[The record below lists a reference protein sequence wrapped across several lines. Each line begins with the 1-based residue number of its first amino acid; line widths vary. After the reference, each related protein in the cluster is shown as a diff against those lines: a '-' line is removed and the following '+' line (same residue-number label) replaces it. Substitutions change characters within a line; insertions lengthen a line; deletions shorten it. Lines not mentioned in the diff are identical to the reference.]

1 MIITKIKRLRG
12 KRQRYS
18 VHLDGVPTLELS
30 DWTIGKC
37 GLRTGDDLDEQTVD
51 KIKSTEAETQAK
63 NIAINYLSYRQR
75 SSKEIIDHLIKKG
88 FVRECAEDVTRQLQS
103 ARMVNDL
110 EFAHA
115 FVRDRLKRKPTG
127 QALLTERSCFPKEL
141 HRSMTDMV
149 LAELISPQSQQASA
163 LQAAKRKIQLTQYS
177 KKNIDEEK
185 RKKRL
190 LDFLLR
196 RGFSYEIAL
205 NTIRTTL
212 DR

>member
-12 KRQRYS
+12 RRQRYS

-30 DWTIGKC
+30 DWTIGKL
-37 GLRTGDDLDEQTVD
+37 GLHTGDDLDEHTID

-63 NIAINYLSYRQR
+63 NIAVNYLSYRQR
-75 SSKEIIDHLIKKG
+75 SSKEVLDHLMKKG
-88 FVRECAEDVTRQLQS
+88 FGHECAEDVIRQLQS
-103 ARMVNDL
+103 AHMINDL
-110 EFAHA
+110 EFAYT

-127 QALLTERSCFPKEL
+127 QALLRMQLLAKGIAS
-141 HRSMTDMV
+141 SMADTV
-149 LAELISPQSQQASA
+149 LAELISQQSQQASA
-163 LQAAKRKIQLTQYS
+163 LQAAKHKIQLTQYS
-177 KKNIDEEK
+177 KRNLDEEK

-205 NTIRTTL
+205 KTIRTTL
-212 DR
+212 DH

>member
-1 MIITKIKRLRG
+1 M
-12 KRQRYS
+12 
-18 VHLDGVPTLELS
+18 HLDGVPALELS

-37 GLRTGDDLDEQTVD
+37 GLHTGDDLDDHTVD
-51 KIKSTEAETQAK
+51 KIKYTEAETQAK

-75 SSKEIIDHLIKKG
+75 SSKEIVDHLTKKG
-88 FVRECAEDVTRQLQS
+88 FTRNCAEDVTRQLQS

-110 EFAHA
+110 EFARA
-115 FVRDRLKRKPTG
+115 FVRDRIKRKPTG
-127 QALLTERSCFPKEL
+127 RALLRMQLIAKGISS
-141 HRSMTDMV
+141 SMTDMI
-149 LAELISPQSQQASA
+149 LTELISPQSQQASA
-163 LQAAKRKIQLTQYS
+163 MQAAIRKMRLMHNS
-177 KKNIDEEK
+177 KNLDGEK

-205 NTIRTTL
+205 QSVRTTL

>member
-1 MIITKIKRLRG
+1 M
-12 KRQRYS
+12 
-18 VHLDGVPTLELS
+18 HLDGVPVLELS

-37 GLRTGDDLDEQTVD
+37 GLRTGDDLDEPTVD

-75 SSKEIIDHLIKKG
+75 SSKEIIDHLTKKG
-88 FVRECAEDVTRQLQS
+88 FTHKCAEDVTRQLQS

-110 EFAHA
+110 EFARA
-115 FVRDRLKRKPTG
+115 FVRDRIKRKPTG
-127 QALLTERSCFPKEL
+127 QALLRTQLLAKGITS
-141 HRSMTDMV
+141 SMTDMV

-163 LQAAKRKIQLTQYS
+163 LQAAKHKIQVTQYS
-177 KKNIDEEK
+177 KRNIDTEK

-205 NTIRTTL
+205 KTIRATL

>member
-1 MIITKIKRLRG
+1 VIITKIKRLSG

-18 VHLDGVPTLELS
+18 VHLDGEPALELS

-37 GLRTGDDLDEQTVD
+37 CLHTGDDLDEQTVD
-51 KIKSTEAETQAK
+51 KIKLTEAETQAK

-75 SSKEIIDHLIKKG
+75 SSKEIIDHLTKKG
-88 FVRECAEDVTRQLQS
+88 FARKCAEEVTRQLQS
-103 ARMVNDL
+103 VRMVNDL
-110 EFAHA
+110 EFARV

-127 QALLTERSCFPKEL
+127 QALMRMQLLAKGIPS
-141 HRSMTDMV
+141 SMTDMV
-149 LAELISPQSQQASA
+149 LAELVSPQNQQASA
-163 LQAAKRKIQLTQYS
+163 FDAARRKMRLMHYS
-177 KKNIDEEK
+177 KKDLGEEK

-205 NTIRTTL
+205 HTVRTTL
-212 DR
+212 GR

>member
-1 MIITKIKRLRG
+1 M
-12 KRQRYS
+12 
-18 VHLDGVPTLELS
+18 HLDGVPALELS

-37 GLRTGDDLDEQTVD
+37 GFRTGDDLDESTVD

-75 SSKEIIDHLIKKG
+75 SSKEIIDHLVKKG
-88 FVRECAEDVTRQLQS
+88 FKRECAEDVACQLES
-103 ARMVNDL
+103 AQMVNDL
-110 EFAHA
+110 EFARA

-127 QALLTERSCFPKEL
+127 QALLRTQLLAKGIAS
-141 HRSMTDMV
+141 SMTDMV

-163 LQAAKRKIQLTQYS
+163 LQAAKRKLQVTKYS
-177 KKNIDEEK
+177 KRNLDEEK
-185 RKKRL
+185 RKKHL

-196 RGFSYEIAL
+196 RGFSYEIAMK
-205 NTIRTTL
+205 TIRTTL

>member
-1 MIITKIKRLRG
+1 LIITRIKRLRG

-18 VHLDGVPTLELS
+18 VFLEGAPALEVS

-37 GLRTGDDLDEQTVD
+37 GLRTGDDLDEPTID

-63 NIAINYLSYRQR
+63 NNAINYLSYRQR

-88 FVRECAEDVTRQLQS
+88 FTRACAQDVTRQLQTMH
-103 ARMVNDL
+103 MVNDL
-110 EFAHA
+110 EFARA
-115 FVRDRLKRKPTG
+115 FVRDRLKRRPTG
-127 QALLTERSCFPKEL
+127 QALLKMQLLSKG
-141 HRSMTDMV
+141 MTSTMADTV
-149 LAELISPQSQQASA
+149 LAELISPQNQQASA
-163 LQAAKRKIQLTQYS
+163 LQAAQRKLLLTKNS
-177 KKNIDEEK
+177 KSNLDGEK

-205 NTIRTTL
+205 KTIRTTL
-212 DR
+212 DQ

>member
-1 MIITKIKRLRG
+1 MIITKIKRIRG
-12 KRQRYS
+12 RRQRYS
-18 VHLDGVPTLELS
+18 VHLDGVPVLELS

-37 GLRTGDDLDEQTVD
+37 GLRTGDDLDEPTVD

-75 SSKEIIDHLIKKG
+75 SSKEIIDHLTKKG
-88 FVRECAEDVTRQLQS
+88 FTHKCAEDVTRQLQS

-110 EFAHA
+110 EFARA
-115 FVRDRLKRKPTG
+115 FVRDRIKRKPTG
-127 QALLTERSCFPKEL
+127 QALLRTQLLAKGITS
-141 HRSMTDMV
+141 SMTDMV

-163 LQAAKRKIQLTQYS
+163 LQAAKHKIQVTQYS
-177 KKNIDEEK
+177 KRNIDTEK

-205 NTIRTTL
+205 KTIRATL

>member
-1 MIITKIKRLRG
+1 MIITKIKRLRD

-18 VHLDGVPTLELS
+18 VHLDGVPALELS

-37 GLRTGDDLDEQTVD
+37 GLHTGDDLDEHAVD
-51 KIKSTEAETQAK
+51 KIKSTEAETHAK

-75 SSKEIIDHLIKKG
+75 SSKEIIDHLMKKG
-88 FVRECAEDVTRQLQS
+88 FMRECAEDITHQLQS

-115 FVRDRLKRKPTG
+115 FVHDRVKRKPTG
-127 QALLTERSCFPKEL
+127 QALLRMQLIAKGIS
-141 HRSMTDMV
+141 SAMTDMV
-149 LAELISPQSQQASA
+149 LAELISPQNQQASA
-163 LQAAKRKIQLTQYS
+163 FDAAKRKIRLMHYS
-177 KKNIDEEK
+177 KKDLGEEK

-205 NTIRTTL
+205 QTVRTILGR
-212 DR
+212 

>member
-1 MIITKIKRLRG
+1 
-12 KRQRYS
+12 
-18 VHLDGVPTLELS
+18 VHLDGVPILELS
-30 DWTIGKC
+30 DWTIGKY
-37 GLRTGDDLDEQTVD
+37 GLRTGDDLDELTID

-75 SSKEIIDHLIKKG
+75 SSKEIIDHLKKKG
-88 FVRECAEDVTRQLQS
+88 FTHECAEDVTRQLQS
-103 ARMVNDL
+103 ACMVNDL

-115 FVRDRLKRKPTG
+115 FVRDRIKRKPTG
-127 QALLTERSCFPKEL
+127 LALLRMQLTAKGIPS
-141 HRSMTDMV
+141 SMTDMV

-163 LQAAKRKIQLTQYS
+163 LQAAKRKIELKQYS
-177 KKNIDEEK
+177 KRNLDEEK

-205 NTIRTTL
+205 KTIRTTL

>member
-1 MIITKIKRLRG
+1 MIITKIKRIRG
-12 KRQRYS
+12 RRQRYS
-18 VHLDGVPTLELS
+18 VHLDGVPALELS

-37 GLRTGDDLDEQTVD
+37 GLRTGDDLDELTVD
-51 KIKSTEAETQAK
+51 KIKLTEAETEAK

-88 FVRECAEDVTRQLQS
+88 FERVCAEDVTSQLQS

-110 EFAHA
+110 EFARA
-115 FVRDRLKRKPTG
+115 FVHDRLKRKPTG
-127 QALLTERSCFPKEL
+127 QALLRMQLLAKGITS
-141 HRSMTDMV
+141 SMADMV

-163 LQAAKRKIQLTQYS
+163 LQAAKRKIRLTQYS
-177 KKNIDEEK
+177 KRSLDEEK

-205 NTIRTTL
+205 KTIRTTL